1 MAKRNEQY
9 VSFIADQSQDFPQW
23 YTDVIRLGEMVDYG
37 PVKGTMVIRPYGY
50 GVWELIQKELD
61 QRIKA
66 TGHQNAYFP
75 LFIPESFLMKEAE
88 HVEGFAPEVAWVTQ
102 GVTRCCLSGW
112 WCGRPVKPL
121 SAPCIAS
128 GCSPG
133 VIFRF

>member
-1 MAKRNEQY
+1 MAKRNEQF

-23 YTDVIRLGEMVDYG
+23 YTDVIRLSEMVDYG

-88 HVEGFAPEVAWVTQ
+88 HVEGFAPEVGDA
-102 GVTRCCLSGW
+102 
-112 WCGRPVKPL
+112 GRQ
-121 SAPCIAS
+121 
-128 GCSPG
+128 
-133 VIFRF
+133 